1 MVHRL
6 PARIKRVWCLQYTL
20 FIIGGV
26 IAAVAAWLLAQGHP
40 KIRLAIWGL
49 LALWL
54 IYTIGRLVLIPY
66 HYHFWRYRIG
76 ADFVEIQH
84 GFIMRVHESIPII
97 KIQNISLDQGPL
109 LRWQHLEDVTI
120 QTASSS
126 HTIEGLEIKEAE
138 GLRDQLISLN
148 KQEVLAHENQ

>member
-1 MVHRL
+1 
-6 PARIKRVWCLQYTL
+6 
-20 FIIGGV
+20 
-26 IAAVAAWLLAQGHP
+26 
-40 KIRLAIWGL
+40 
-49 LALWL
+49 
-54 IYTIGRLVLIPY
+54 
-66 HYHFWRYRIG
+66 
-76 ADFVEIQH
+76 
-84 GFIMRVHESIPII
+84 MRVHESIPII